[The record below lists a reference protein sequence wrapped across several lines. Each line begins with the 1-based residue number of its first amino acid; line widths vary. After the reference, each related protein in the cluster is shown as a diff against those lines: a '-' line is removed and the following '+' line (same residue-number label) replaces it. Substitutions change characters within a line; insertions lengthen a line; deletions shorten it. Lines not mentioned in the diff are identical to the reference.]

1 MRGPEPSP
9 GGSSSVWP
17 WETIRHPDAARRQH
31 RAGQKTKSCMC
42 PCGPHRRSGRLRA
55 EGPCGP
61 GPSKFGR
68 VLGGAFVPWPL
79 AGKLWWR
86 YLCEVPRWCAGRRRA
101 SALRA
106 GGRAGERGRWHLGGP
121 APGAASAE
129 GPEERRP
136 EFPARSPRP
145 GACVWEVCGFAFEV
159 ELLPCLNYV
168 RAKP

>member
-9 GGSSSVWP
+9 GESSSVWP

-79 AGKLWWR
+79 SGKLWWR

-106 GGRAGERGRWHLGGP
+106 GGRAGEGGGISGARHP
-121 APGAASAE
+121 VPLRPRARKSVAPSSPPVPR
-129 GPEERRP
+129 GPEP
-136 EFPARSPRP
+136 VSGRSVDSPLKSN
-145 GACVWEVCGFAFEV
+145 CCHV
-159 ELLPCLNYV
+159 
-168 RAKP
+168 

>member
-79 AGKLWWR
+79 SGKLWWR

-106 GGRAGERGRWHLGGP
+106 GGRAREVASWGPGTRCRFGRGPGRASPRVPRPFPAARSLCLGGLWI
-121 APGAASAE
+121 
-129 GPEERRP
+129 R
-136 EFPARSPRP
+136 
-145 GACVWEVCGFAFEV
+145 
-159 ELLPCLNYV
+159 L
-168 RAKP
+168 